1 MNEIKEIKIDL
12 KDNSYKIFINDNI
25 EKILINSIEKI
36 LSRPRVFIITDENV
50 AGFILPKIK
59 KIFED
64 GGIETKSIIIQ
75 SGEKSKSFGSL
86 EKLIRELLSYKVE
99 RQDTLIALGG
109 GVIGDLVGF
118 TSSIIYRG
126 INFIQIPTT
135 ILSQVDSAV
144 GGKTGINLEEGKNL
158 VGSFHQPKAVITDVS
173 FLKTLP
179 KREIIAGYAEILKY
193 SILGDKDFFN
203 WLKVNQKEILNLNSS
218 LVAEA
223 VEKSCIMKAEIVEK
237 DEKEEGKRALLNLG
251 HTFGHALES
260 KINKDGQGILH
271 GEAVGIGICLAAELS
286 FEMNLCSMENKEE
299 VIKIIKESG
308 LPSHM
313 TDLGIEIHAE
323 EMIKNFSLDKK
334 RKDNSN
340 TFILI
345 DNIGSAIIKDG
356 ISDDYLKSFMISNG
370 FK

>member
-1 MNEIKEIKIDL
+1 MLSDVKLTARTFVEILNFDNFLDYKNLLPIISVAGTIFAYFSIIIISLGDFSRYIKNEREL
-12 KDNSYKIFINDNI
+12 KNGNLSLLVNLIIFSIFAVFIVTGSDIFLKQQFNDI

-75 SGEKSKSFGSL
+75 SGEKSKSFESL
-86 EKLIRELLSYKVE
+86 EKLIRELLSYKIE

-203 WLKVNQKEILNLNSS
+203 WLKVNQEEILNLNSN

-223 VEKSCIMKAEIVEK
+223 IEKSCIMKAEIVEK
-237 DEKEEGKRALLNLG
+237 DEKEKGKRALLNLG

-260 KINKDGQGILH
+260 KINKDGHL
-271 GEAVGIGICLAAELS
+271 
-286 FEMNLCSMENKEE
+286 
-299 VIKIIKESG
+299 
-308 LPSHM
+308 
-313 TDLGIEIHAE
+313 
-323 EMIKNFSLDKK
+323 
-334 RKDNSN
+334 
-340 TFILI
+340 
-345 DNIGSAIIKDG
+345 
-356 ISDDYLKSFMISNG
+356 Y
-370 FK
+370 